1 MANAWQ
7 MDDLGARHKGDMSS
21 LKFDGGDWVRT
32 AERGAAVRY
41 MNRGIWYVQ
50 LTPTATKLLYS
61 SGRPRPPFQVS
72 SSCTRPIKLEILLH
86 EIDTSPFCTKCPLIS
101 VIVALTLDRHV
112 VVAPVIRLTRAQCT
126 PYPYAILRGFST
138 PLATAAL
145 CGQSRARYCVHGPF
159 KMRATVRGIAR
170 LGPGWQTRRSG
181 RTWRS

>member
-1 MANAWQ
+1 M
-7 MDDLGARHKGDMSS
+7 
-21 LKFDGGDWVRT
+21 
-32 AERGAAVRY
+32 
-41 MNRGIWYVQ
+41 Q

-159 KMRATVRGIAR
+159 KMRATVRGIGEAGEPEGPNRQSTLKFALILLAR
-170 LGPGWQTRRSG
+170 WLESAKRQGNGDDTRMLLGLCLASG
-181 RTWRS
+181 RST